1 MLTTISRVVLV
12 GGFACWLLLDG
23 VSIGLAQEPD
33 VAGPPPA
40 DPGVPQT
47 VFETPSSAPASKS
60 QTHVAIYGLGTNPID
75 ENLKVGGATVS
86 NAELKRG
93 FGGGIK
99 VGAFPKAG
107 KGIFGVEGELFGFG
121 GGFRAPNI
129 GFSGADGSLVAV
141 NTMFNVLLRYP
152 GSYLQPYIGAGGGVS
167 LGFIDANAI
176 QAGGVGVS
184 GKSGQSSLAFQLLGG
199 LRAYVS
205 DKVFLFGEYKYF
217 GTKYKWESEGAGNP
231 ELSLSIR
238 AHIVAA
244 GFGFSF

>member
-1 MLTTISRVVLV
+1 MLTTIFRVMFV

-23 VSIGLAQEPD
+23 VSVARAQEPD
-33 VAGPPPA
+33 MTLPPPVDSA
-40 DPGVPQT
+40 VPET
-47 VFETPSSAPASKS
+47 VAETPSDVSTTKS
-60 QTHVAIYGLGTNPID
+60 QTHVAIYGLGTNPMD
-75 ENLKVGGATVS
+75 EKLKVGSASVS

-121 GGFRAPNI
+121 GGIKAPNT
-129 GFSGADGSLVAV
+129 GLSGADGSLVAV
-141 NTMFNVLLRYP
+141 NTMINVLLRYP

-167 LGFIDANAI
+167 LGFLDANAI
-176 QAGGVGVS
+176 QAGGLGVT

-205 DKVFLFGEYKYF
+205 DKAFLFGEYKYF
-217 GTKYKWESEGAGNP
+217 GTKYQWESEGAGNP

-238 AHIVAA
+238 AHIIAA